1 MTHIGEEIPM
11 KTTLIAA
18 AILLT
23 LTLAWAGQP
32 GPTPPNWGQADLPD
46 GWRCEGPTSAFSEF
60 FEVPGALSLSTGG
73 NPVLLSV
80 TVNMQHSPN
89 FTTYGPG
96 FQVML
101 VVDGQASSV
110 PLVSRIYYGIGYEA
124 QAVSATRLIP
134 MGSGPHT
141 VRVRI
146 ACQNPWVIIDGWLA
160 AYELPTIPK

>member
-1 MTHIGEEIPM
+1 M
-11 KTTLIAA
+11 KTRLSLWTMLIVALNLFA
-18 AILLT
+18 G
-23 LTLAWAGQP
+23 LAGAGQP
-32 GPTPPNWGQADLPD
+32 GPTPPNWEQLDLPD
-46 GWRCEGPTSAFSEF
+46 GWRCEGPSSAFSEF

-96 FQVML
+96 FQVIL
-101 VVDGQASSV
+101 VVDGQAPSV

-141 VRVRI
+141 VSVRI

-160 AYELPTIPK
+160 AYELPSIPR